1 MRILKPERSLFFNPQ
16 VREILNREADKRA
29 VEELTSEKP
38 MERVEAVERLLEVV
52 NDDKLKK
59 ELTIIVTVAKK
70 EEFLKKIEKEEA
82 KVDNMTKEKAAKYE
96 KLISGYTAAKTKS
109 AEDIENLAMQRTMS
123 DSELQQKLKKVLA

>member
-1 MRILKPERSLFFNPQ
+1 MRILKPERSLLFNPQ

-38 MERVEAVERLLEVV
+38 MERVGAVERLLEVV

-59 ELTIIVTVAKK
+59 ELGIIARVAKK

-82 KVDNMTKEKAAKYE
+82 KVDTMTKEKAAKYE
-96 KLISGYTAAKTKS
+96 KLISEYTAAKTKS
-109 AEDIENLAMQRTMS
+109 AGDIENLTMQRTMS